1 MAVGSE
7 NLVAMLNPIGESAQL
22 VDSVVDVESSR
33 TPSRRRVVDFQ
44 LGNDAQKAAEVGVS
58 NNVSETIVISEDD
71 DDEPTD
77 PEIAIVVEKGEGRYK
92 NRKGKEKAIGSRQLL
107 DALPKTPRLRR
118 ATSRAENEV
127 ALSPGFRSVAAM
139 AGWDDEALLLAAIGQ
154 ESPLRLIKG
163 VRVQGTPEP
172 SRHERKRGVRTPG
185 QAVTPLSAARRRRRL
200 RRQARNETTVTP
212 IPMALLNAEPD
223 KNGGSS
229 EQSASQI
236 SECKAQ
242 NVTAGAQ
249 QKPNPDR
256 RESSKN
262 PKGQDVEEQSTRD
275 SGVRLEQL
283 QEELT
288 CVVCLEICLEPSTT
302 SCGHS
307 FCKGC
312 LQSVLQKCGLRCP
325 KCRQPLRGSCA
336 TDCPINTVLWNT
348 IQLLFPREAADRIKE
363 QKSRELEEKKLTDA
377 TGKPTVKNLQHPTGF
392 VRRTLRPV
400 PWRQLP
406 TSNTNNLDGARPI
419 SSNGSFQ
426 RASTILR
433 SLQTAAHVVEPTNGL
448 FGSRVQQQR
457 GGSGNTWPR
466 RQAAAAIS
474 RQEQEDAALAAR
486 LQESFI

>member
-7 NLVAMLNPIGESAQL
+7 NLVAMLNPIGGSAQL

-33 TPSRRRVVDFQ
+33 TPSRRRWVDFQ

-58 NNVSETIVISEDD
+58 NNVSETIVISED

-92 NRKGKEKAIGSRQLL
+92 NRKGKEKAIGSRELL

-118 ATSRAENEV
+118 ATLRAENEV

-200 RRQARNETTVTP
+200 RRQARNETTVIP

-229 EQSASQI
+229 EQSAPQI

-242 NVTAGAQ
+242 NDVLEEQEVTAGAQ

-275 SGVRLEQL
+275 SGVCLEQL

-325 KCRQPLRGSCA
+325 KCRQPLRCA

-348 IQLLFPREAADRIKE
+348 IQLLFPRETADRIKE
-363 QKSRELEEKKLTDA
+363 QKSRELEKKKLTDA
-377 TGKPTVKNLQHPTGF
+377 TGKATVKNLQHPTGF

-406 TSNTNNLDGARPI
+406 TSNTNNLD
-419 SSNGSFQ
+419 
-426 RASTILR
+426 
-433 SLQTAAHVVEPTNGL
+433 
-448 FGSRVQQQR
+448 VQHQR
-457 GGSGNTWPR
+457 GGSGNIWQR
-466 RQAAAAIS
+466 RQATAAIS
-474 RQEQEDAALAAR
+474 RQEQEDAALAQASSKEDMAR
-486 LQESFI
+486 PVSNLSARAAQIHEMYAGGFVCRQA

>member
-1 MAVGSE
+1 MCEVR
-7 NLVAMLNPIGESAQL
+7 
-22 VDSVVDVESSR
+22 SR
-33 TPSRRRVVDFQ
+33 KNGQ
-44 LGNDAQKAAEVGVS
+44 EQK
-58 NNVSETIVISEDD
+58 
-71 DDEPTD
+71 
-77 PEIAIVVEKGEGRYK
+77 K
-92 NRKGKEKAIGSRQLL
+92 KEK
-107 DALPKTPRLRR
+107 KKKK
-118 ATSRAENEV
+118 NEV

-185 QAVTPLSAARRRRRL
+185 QAVTPLNVL
-200 RRQARNETTVTP
+200 E
-212 IPMALLNAEPD
+212 
-223 KNGGSS
+223 
-229 EQSASQI
+229 EQ
-236 SECKAQ
+236 E
-242 NVTAGAQ
+242 VTAGAQ

-256 RESSKN
+256 CESSKN
-262 PKGQDVEEQSTRD
+262 PKGRGVEEQSTRD
-275 SGVRLEQL
+275 SGVCFEQL

-363 QKSRELEEKKLTDA
+363 QKSRELEKKKLTDA
-377 TGKPTVKNLQHPTGF
+377 TGKPNVKNLQHPTGF